1 MFKYEKDPI
10 FTVDEV
16 TNKIREAIYASG
28 ELQNVSVKGELLGFK
43 RHTSGHSYFTILGN
57 ETRIS
62 CVLFRSN
69 ASSVILWPKDGDE
82 VLVRGKVDIYG
93 ARGSYQIY
101 ATSMLPL
108 GEGAKARAKELLFRQ
123 LSAEGIFDVRH
134 KRPLPPFPRKVAV
147 ITSPTGAAV
156 QDVIKISSTRYPAC
170 GLVVV
175 PSLMQGAC
183 APSEVREAFSR
194 CAALDDIS
202 LVMLVRGGGS
212 RDDLD
217 PFDTEEVVRSI
228 RSCPVPV
235 ITGLGHQVDRTL
247 SDLAADAYA
256 PTPSGAA
263 EKVFPDSGELLFFL
277 KNSKRSMHAHLTNKI
292 AKTYSEL
299 ADSKRRII
307 FSLDRG
313 VIAPAYEYLGNVRSS
328 LSANI
333 LHRLS
338 EYETKLSSTAGAL
351 NSLSPLNVMSR
362 GFTICRDSEGRM
374 VKDAATLTERQDIRV
389 CFRDGHADAQVIA
402 VFTNDRERKGSSD
415 AS

>member
-1 MFKYEKDPI
+1 MFKYEKEAV

-28 ELQNVSVKGELLGFK
+28 ELQNISVKGELLGFK
-43 RHTSGHSYFTILGN
+43 KHSSGHAYFTILGN
-57 ETRIS
+57 EARIS

-82 VLVRGKVDIYG
+82 VLVRGKVDVYG

-101 ATSMLPL
+101 ASSLLPL
-108 GEGAKARAKELLFRQ
+108 GEGAKARAKELLFKQ
-123 LSAEGIFDVRH
+123 LSAEGIFDIRH
-134 KRPLPPFPRKVAV
+134 KRSLPPFPRKVAV

-156 QDVIKISSTRYPAC
+156 QDVIKISSTRYPASR
-170 GLVVV
+170 LLVV
-175 PSLMQGAC
+175 PSLMQGAG
-183 APSEVREAFSR
+183 ASSEIREAFSR
-194 CAALDDIS
+194 CAALDDLS

-217 PFDTEEVVRSI
+217 TFDTEEVVRSI

-235 ITGLGHQVDRTL
+235 ITGLGHQVDKTL
-247 SDLAADAYA
+247 SDLAADVYA

-263 EKVFPDSGELLFFL
+263 ERVFPDSRDLSFFL
-277 KNSKRSMHAHLTNKI
+277 KNSTRSMHAHLNSKI
-292 AKTYSEL
+292 AKTGLGLE
-299 ADSKRRII
+299 DSKRRII
-307 FSLDRG
+307 LSIVRG
-313 VIAPAYEYLGNVRSS
+313 LIAPASEYLNNVRGS
-328 LSANI
+328 LSSNV

-338 EYETKLSSTAGAL
+338 EYETKISSAAGAL
-351 NSLSPLNVMSR
+351 NSLSPLNVMAR

-374 VKDAATLTERQDIRV
+374 VKEAASLAEHQNIEI
-389 CFRDGHADAQVIA
+389 CFRDGHADAEVTSI
-402 VFTNDRERKGSSD
+402 FRDDRKRYGSAD